1 MMTPMPSADSVTALL
16 CSSAHRVSLEESQC
30 QEKASHFQ
38 VLDCLWQIR
47 QLDVLEIFSLNKSD
61 RWKKD
66 NDNDN
71 DTLICWGMFIF
82 LIEEIAL
89 VGAAVKPA

>member
-1 MMTPMPSADSVTALL
+1 MTTPMPCADSVTALL

-61 RWKKD
+61 RWKKE
-66 NDNDN
+66 N

>member
-1 MMTPMPSADSVTALL
+1 MLLRTQGVFGRVTG
-16 CSSAHRVSLEESQC
+16 

-61 RWKKD
+61 RWKKE
-66 NDNDN
+66 N